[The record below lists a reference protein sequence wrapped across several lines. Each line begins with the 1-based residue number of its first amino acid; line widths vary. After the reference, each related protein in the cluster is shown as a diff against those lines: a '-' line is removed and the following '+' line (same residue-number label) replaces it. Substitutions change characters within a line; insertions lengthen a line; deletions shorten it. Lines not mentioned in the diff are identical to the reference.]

1 MLMSCIQP
9 FGVRLPHY
17 TNHNGQV
24 SPLTREVF
32 GVLGMFHE
40 TKTAQPGVSH
50 WHFFDFDSHLT
61 FLWLLENRAKVQL
74 CFATPQ
80 SAEVSRRRSRHSSPL
95 HV

>member
-1 MLMSCIQP
+1 MACIQP
-9 FGVRLPHY
+9 FSVRLPHH

-50 WHFFDFDSHLT
+50 FLTFIHIISLILT
-61 FLWLLENRAKVQL
+61 FLWLLENGAKIQL
-74 CFATPQ
+74 RFATPQ
-80 SAEVSRRRSRHSSPL
+80 SAEVSCRRSRYSPPL

>member
-1 MLMSCIQP
+1 MSCIQP

-17 TNHNGQV
+17 NNHNGQV
-24 SPLTREVF
+24 STLTREVF

-50 WHFFDFDSHLT
+50 FFDFHLHLT

-74 CFATPQ
+74 HFATLK
-80 SAEVSRRRSRHSSPL
+80 SAEVSCRRSRHSPPL